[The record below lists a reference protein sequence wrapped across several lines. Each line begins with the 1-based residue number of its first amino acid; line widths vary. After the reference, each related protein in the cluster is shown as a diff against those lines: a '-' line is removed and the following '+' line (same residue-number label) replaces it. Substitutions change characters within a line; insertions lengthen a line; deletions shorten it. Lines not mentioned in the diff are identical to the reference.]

1 MGSVQLRAGL
11 WATHAVFGPVITDP
25 RAADTTV
32 FVSSLSHT
40 RTLYTMAKHS
50 GLVDPITKDFE
61 RSTVAYC
68 VDAIS
73 ISIGSLLG
81 ISPVTAFIESAV
93 CSLRFF
99 SQ

>member
-1 MGSVQLRAGL
+1 
-11 WATHAVFGPVITDP
+11 
-25 RAADTTV
+25 
-32 FVSSLSHT
+32 
-40 RTLYTMAKHS
+40 MAKLS
-50 GLVDPITKDFE
+50 GVVDPTTKDFE

-93 CSLRFF
+93 RLLYF
-99 SQ
+99 S

>member
-1 MGSVQLRAGL
+1 MTDV
-11 WATHAVFGPVITDP
+11 WPFCFTHFPT
-25 RAADTTV
+25 
-32 FVSSLSHT
+32 H
-40 RTLYTMAKHS
+40 RTLYTMAKLS
-50 GLVDPITKDFE
+50 GVVDPTTKDFE

-93 CSLRFF
+93 RSLYF
-99 SQ
+99 S